1 MTKNDQELI
10 AEAYQH
16 VQEGIFDR
24 IKSRASQ
31 LGGAV
36 KGVGDRVKGAAKG
49 VAGKAVS
56 KTAELGGKALGVDA
70 SGGELAKK
78 GAKMQKD
85 AAKDTRKGKA
95 SGQEA
100 KYASYIKNSANT
112 IVKDLNKL
120 GMEVTDPDAL
130 NQELQMLVSKHLTK
144 VTTRGTYNRG
154 GQANM
159 GKKVGQSH
167 MEGPMDPE

>member
-1 MTKNDQELI
+1 MTKNDQDLI
-10 AEAYQH
+10 AEAYNK
-16 VQEGIFDR
+16 VNEGFFDR
-24 IKSRASQ
+24 VKARASQ
-31 LGGAV
+31 AAGAV

-49 VAGKAVS
+49 AAGKALAGAADV
-56 KTAELGGKALGVDA
+56 GGKALGVDA
-70 SGGELAKK
+70 SQGGLAQK

-120 GMEVTDPDAL
+120 GMEVDDPDAL

-167 MEGPMDPE
+167 MEGPMDPD